1 MTPPLAPEY
10 TDSSDEPNPPA
21 SEDVHDPSERSLHH
35 GGQHGPG
42 DAHGPGEVDLDHLRL
57 DRPVGVE
64 ERTQLVPA
72 GAAHTDLDLSE
83 CLGRAADGPGDRLRI
98 GHVQL
103 DGPPAH
109 LAGHVP
115 ASPSDL

>member
-42 DAHGPGEVDLDHLRL
+42 DEHWPCEVDLDHLGLERL
-57 DRPVGVE
+57 VGVE
-64 ERTQLVPA
+64 EGTQLAPA
-72 GAAHTDLDLSE
+72 GAAHTVLARYDF
-83 CLGRAADGPGDRLRI
+83 LGRAGVGHVDRLLI
-98 GHVQL
+98 G
-103 DGPPAH
+103 P
-109 LAGHVP
+109 VP
-115 ASPSDL
+115 LEGAPVVLKFGTSQSWEH